1 MEHKDLYKIL
11 GVAEN
16 AGPEEIKKQY
26 RKLAKK
32 YHPDKN
38 PGDKAAEAKFKE
50 ISEAADILT
59 DPKKREQ
66 YDQMRQY
73 AASGLGGGG
82 FDPRHFGGG
91 RGGGFRFENGP
102 GGFGGFAD
110 IFSTIFGDGF
120 GAEAGSGA
128 IPRKG
133 KDIHG
138 SLSVTF
144 NEAVA
149 GVKKTISISGL
160 QRCTACDG
168 TGAEPSSE
176 TTSCPDCHG
185 TGQISSAHGAFAIN
199 RTCPRCLGRG
209 RIIGKTCSA
218 CGGTG
223 NTRGKRKLAVQVPA
237 GIEHGQ
243 QVRLTG
249 QGAPGS
255 GGAPAGDLFLTVNV
269 GDDPHFERRG
279 KDIYT
284 VAQINLGQALL
295 GGKITVRTLKG
306 TAALKIPP
314 GTKGGTVLRM
324 KNLGVL
330 HDGLQGDQYVTID
343 VEFPKDLTAEER
355 KLIEKLARTRGW
367 STEK

>member
-1 MEHKDLYKIL
+1 MEQKDLYKIL

-26 RKLAKK
+26 RRLAKK

-38 PGDKAAEAKFKE
+38 RGDKTAEAKFKE
-50 ISEAADILT
+50 ISQAADILT

-73 AASGLGGGG
+73 AAGGFGGGG
-82 FDPRHFGGG
+82 FDPRNFGAG
-91 RGGGFRFENGP
+91 RGGFHWESDA

-120 GAEAGSGA
+120 GAEAGSGT

-138 SLSVTF
+138 SISVTF
-144 NEAVA
+144 NEAIG
-149 GVKKTISISGL
+149 GVKKTISINGP
-160 QRCTACDG
+160 QTCGVCNG

-176 TTSCPDCHG
+176 TTTCPDCRG
-185 TGQISSAHGAFAIN
+185 TGQISAAHGAFAIN

-209 RIIGKTCSA
+209 RIIGKTCST

-223 NTRGKRKLAVQVPA
+223 NVKAKRRLAVQVPP

-255 GGAPAGDLFLTVNV
+255 GGAPAGDLILTVNV
-269 GDDPHFERRG
+269 GNDPRFERRG

-284 VAQINLGQALL
+284 ALQINLGQALL
-295 GGKITVRTLKG
+295 GGKITVPTLEGK
-306 TAALKIPP
+306 ASLKIPP
-314 GTKGGTVLRM
+314 GTAGGTVLRM
-324 KNLGVL
+324 KNLGVQ
-330 HDGLQGDQYVTID
+330 HNGVHGDQYVTIN
-343 VEFPKDLTAEER
+343 VAIPKDLTAEE
-355 KLIEKLARTRGW
+355 KALVEKLARLRGW
-367 STEK
+367 DTQH